1 MPEKVIIGIGELAA
15 AKNPAVIITLGL
27 GSCVGVC
34 IRDPV
39 NRVGGIVHVML
50 PKAHEPSPAKPGKY
64 ADTGIAALLAEIRQ
78 KGGTSSKLEAKIAGG
93 AAMFGSKNSGS
104 MDIGRRN
111 VEAVKEQL
119 RLHNVKLLSEDVGG
133 NRARSI
139 EYNIENGILLVRKVG
154 GGEKIEVKEI

>member
-1 MPEKVIIGIGELAA
+1 
-15 AKNPAVIITLGL
+15 
-27 GSCVGVC
+27 
-34 IRDPV
+34 
-39 NRVGGIVHVML
+39 
-50 PKAHEPSPAKPGKY
+50 
-64 ADTGIAALLAEIRQ
+64 
-78 KGGTSSKLEAKIAGG
+78 
-93 AAMFGSKNSGS
+93 